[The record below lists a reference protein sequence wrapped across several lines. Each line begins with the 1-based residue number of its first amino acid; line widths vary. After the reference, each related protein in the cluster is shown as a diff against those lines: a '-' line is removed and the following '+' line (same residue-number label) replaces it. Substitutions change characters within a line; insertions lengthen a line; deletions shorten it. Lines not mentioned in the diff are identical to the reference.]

1 MPYSLVSIVLP
12 VHNQGDHITAVV
24 ESYVEAVSSS
34 IALSFE
40 ILLVA
45 NACTDNTVEVCQAL
59 GERHANVC
67 TVTSEEGG
75 WGRSVKLGL
84 ERAAGDLICY
94 TNSAR
99 TSPQVLRRA
108 IEYAIANPDT
118 VVKANRKI
126 RESWQ
131 RRLGSLIY
139 NLECRAFFD
148 LPTWDINGTPKVFP
162 RQFRALM
169 TLTRDDDLIDAEFS
183 ALCRR
188 APYPVLEMPV
198 VSTKRHGG
206 ASTTN
211 FKSALRMYWGA
222 FELWRRLPQKGSE

>member
-1 MPYSLVSIVLP
+1 VPYQLVSIVLP
-12 VHNQGDHITAVV
+12 VHNQADHV
-24 ESYVEAVSSS
+24 ESVVLAYVA
-34 IALSFE
+34 ALSEHLPLKFE
-40 ILLVA
+40 IVLVT
-45 NACTDNTVEVCQAL
+45 NACSDRSPEIAAEMAQKFTGVKTVST
-59 GERHANVC
+59 ER
-67 TVTSEEGG
+67 GG
-75 WGRSVKLGL
+75 WGLSVKLGL
-84 ERAAGDLICY
+84 RNSEGDLLCY

-99 TSPQVLRRA
+99 TSPEILVKA
-108 IEYAIANPDT
+108 IEYAIANPNT

-148 LPTWDINGTPKVFP
+148 LPTWDINGTPKLFP
-162 RQFRALM
+162 RSFAALLK
-169 TLTRDDDLIDAEFS
+169 LTRDDDLIDAEFN
-183 ALCRR
+183 AICRR

-211 FKSALRMYWGA
+211 YKSAVRMYWGA
-222 FELWRRLPQKGSE
+222 YELWRRMPHKVGP